1 MRALIVGLTTALWAA
16 SAAAAPVAARSPICV
31 PPVLNTSAVKAA
43 SVTVSPLSGSRDAT
57 PRTQISFLGV
67 PAGAIS
73 HVSVTGSRTGPHAGR
88 LLAYSQGDGASFVP
102 AQPFA
107 EGERVLVR
115 ARVRAAGATG
125 AISDAF
131 AIAEQDTLTTTPE
144 TIHPGPPSEVQGFR
158 SRTDLRPPAVTV
170 TASSPA
176 VAAGY
181 EFAAPY
187 TGPGQAGPMILD
199 QSGALVWFRPLPTNT
214 FATDFRV
221 QEYLGQPVLTWWQGD
236 ISVHGFGIGEGV
248 IADASYTDI
257 ARVRGANGL
266 QADLH
271 ELQLT
276 PQATAL
282 ITAYEPVA
290 CDLSSV
296 GGSSDAAVTDG
307 VLQEIDVRT
316 GLVMFQWTSL
326 DHVALDESYTNPRGA
341 STSTPFDFFHINSI
355 NLDPDGTLLV
365 SARNTWAVYEL
376 DPRTGKIVWRLG
388 GKRSSFAMG
397 PGTGTAWQH
406 DPRVLPGGAI
416 SIFDNGASP
425 GIHRQSRAIVVALD
439 AQHRRATL
447 LSQIVHPPP
456 LLSESQGNA
465 QALENGDWLI
475 GWGQDPHLSEFSA
488 SGALLFDARF
498 PAHTQSYRSFR
509 FRWSGDP
516 AEPPAFA
523 FEPGADGAGTVY
535 ASWNGATLVASWRV
549 LSGPSPGALT
559 PVAQAP
565 RSGFETSLALPPR
578 AAGRYL
584 TVQAL
589 DASGRVIGTAP
600 VAKG

>member
-1 MRALIVGLTTALWAA
+1 
-16 SAAAAPVAARSPICV
+16 
-31 PPVLNTSAVKAA
+31 LNTSAVKAG
-43 SVTVSPLSGSRDAT
+43 SVTVSPVSGSRDAT

-67 PAGAIS
+67 PAGSIS

-88 LLAYSQGDGASFVP
+88 LVAYSQGDGASFVP
-102 AQPFA
+102 SEPFA
-107 EGERVLVR
+107 EGERVQVH
-115 ARVRAAGATG
+115 ARVRAAGTRG
-125 AISDAF
+125 AITDAF
-131 AIAEQDTLTTTPE
+131 AVADLDALTTTPE
-144 TIHPGPPSEVQGFR
+144 TIHRGRPGDVQRFR
-158 SRTDLRPPAVTV
+158 SRADLQPPAVTV

-176 VAAGY
+176 VAPGY

-199 QSGALVWFRPLPTNT
+199 QSGGVVWFRPLPKDT

-248 IADASYTDI
+248 IADASYTEI
-257 ARVRGANGL
+257 AHVHGGNGL

-276 PQATAL
+276 PQGTAL
-282 ITAYEPVA
+282 ITAYEPVL

-296 GGSSDAAVTDG
+296 GGPSDAAVTDG
-307 VLQEIDVRT
+307 VLQEIDVKT

-326 DHVALDESYTNPRGA
+326 DHVALDDSYTSPRGA
-341 STSTPFDFFHINSI
+341 STATPFDFFHINSI

-376 DPRTGKIVWRLG
+376 DARTGEIVWRLG
-388 GKRSSFAMG
+388 GKRSNFAMG

-416 SIFDNGASP
+416 SIFDNGAAP
-425 GIHRQSRAIVVALD
+425 GVHRQSRAIVVALD
-439 AQHRRATL
+439 AQHGRATL
-447 LSQIVHPPP
+447 VSQIVHPSP

-509 FRWSGDP
+509 FRWNGTP

-523 FEPGADGAGTVY
+523 FQPGAGGAGTVY
-535 ASWNGATLVASWRV
+535 ASWNGATLLASWRV
-549 LSGPSPGALT
+549 LSGPSADALA
-559 PVAQAP
+559 PIAQAP
-565 RSGFETSLALPPR
+565 RSGFETAIALPPG
-578 AAGRYL
+578 AAGRYM

-589 DASGRVIGTAP
+589 DAAGNVIGTAP
-600 VAKG
+600 AAKG

>member
-1 MRALIVGLTTALWAA
+1 
-16 SAAAAPVAARSPICV
+16 V
-31 PPVLNTSAVKAA
+31 PPILNTSAVKAG

-67 PAGAIS
+67 PAAAIS
-73 HVSVTGSRTGPHAGR
+73 HVSVTGSRTGLHAGR
-88 LLAYSQGDGASFVP
+88 LLAYSQDDGASFVP
-102 AQPFA
+102 SQPFA
-107 EGERVLVR
+107 EGERVQVR
-115 ARVRAAGATG
+115 ARVRATG
-125 AISDAF
+125 ASGTITDAF
-131 AIAEQDTLTTTPE
+131 AIAELDRLTTTPE
-144 TIHPGPPSEVQGFR
+144 TIHPGRPGEVQGFR
-158 SRTDLRPPAVTV
+158 SRTDLHPPAVTV
-170 TASSPA
+170 TASAPA
-176 VAAGY
+176 VAPGY

-199 QSGALVWFRPLPTNT
+199 QSGGLVWFRPLPTNT

-221 QEYLGQPVLTWWQGD
+221 QEYVGRPVLTWWQGD

-248 IADASYTDI
+248 IADTAYTDI
-257 ARVRGANGL
+257 AHVRGGNGL

-276 PQATAL
+276 PQGTAL
-282 ITAYEPVA
+282 ITAYEPVV

-307 VLQEIDVRT
+307 VLQQIDVKT

-326 DHVALDESYTNPRGA
+326 DHVALDESYTSVRGA

-376 DPRTGKIVWRLG
+376 DARTGEIVWRLG
-388 GKRSSFAMG
+388 GRRSSFAMG

-416 SIFDNGASP
+416 SIFDNGAAP
-425 GIHRQSRAIVVALD
+425 GAHRQSRAIVLALD
-439 AQHRRATL
+439 PRQRSATL
-447 LSQIVHPPP
+447 VSQIVHPSP
-456 LLSESQGNA
+456 LLSDSQGNA
-465 QALENGDWLI
+465 QALENGDWFV
-475 GWGQDPHLSEFSA
+475 GWGQDPHVSEFSA
-488 SGALLFDARF
+488 AGALLFDAHF
-498 PAHTQSYRSFR
+498 PPHTQSYRSFR
-509 FRWSGDP
+509 FRWSGTP

-523 FEPGADGAGTVY
+523 FQPGAGGAGTVY
-535 ASWNGATLVASWRV
+535 ASWNGATLLAWWRV
-549 LSGPSPGALT
+549 VSGPSASALA

-565 RSGFETSLALPPR
+565 RSGFETAIALPPG
-578 AAGRYL
+578 AAGRYM

-589 DASGRVIGTAP
+589 DAAGAVIGTAP